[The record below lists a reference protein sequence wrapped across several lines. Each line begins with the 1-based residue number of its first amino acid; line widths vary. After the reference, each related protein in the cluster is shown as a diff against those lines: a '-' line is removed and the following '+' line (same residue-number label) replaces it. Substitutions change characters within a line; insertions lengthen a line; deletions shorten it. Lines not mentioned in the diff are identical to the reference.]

1 MCGCIPWCT
10 RYSRMCLSEQI
21 LTRLLNECHLSSPAK
36 TWKILTF
43 VVALPGVAVCM
54 LNMYLKEQNHSHE
67 QPEFVPYSH
76 LRIRSKVWQFNNEI
90 WAYKTSC
97 QIFLFLNYFFTFC
110 CFFSIFFFFP
120 SQRFPWGDGNHS
132 LFHNPHLNALPDGYE
147 GHDE

>member
-1 MCGCIPWCT
+1 MGPV
-10 RYSRMCLSEQI
+10 SRLSERKMAALGRFSQLFLRSS
-21 LTRLLNECHLSSPAK
+21 LTQARRQLSASAAEHGEQSAK

-76 LRIRSKVWQFNNEI
+76 LRIRSK
-90 WAYKTSC
+90 
-97 QIFLFLNYFFTFC
+97 
-110 CFFSIFFFFP
+110 
-120 SQRFPWGDGNHS
+120 RFPWGDGNHS